1 MVQHQFGSDAWTEG
15 KLDALEKY
23 LKAYRQIFDRNEK
36 ARYFK
41 TLYVDAF
48 AGSGSRYEGRKE
60 ASDAQLDIFQ
70 DEEQPDMGDDYRRGS
85 VRRALDLDSKF
96 DEYIFVDNNP
106 DHVAELKAMIDQ
118 DYPTLQSRCKVW
130 KADGC
135 QVMHEL
141 CTYLKDWSKWRA
153 VAFLDPY
160 GMNVEWEL
168 LRKIA
173 QTEAID
179 LWLLWPLGMGV
190 NRLMTRDGKP
200 NQKFANK
207 LTRVFGNQDWEKT
220 FYRRPATLDMFSE
233 APANEIKDADW
244 DLIGNFFLE
253 RLRTIFSGV
262 APRTKVLYNSRGN
275 PMYLLCFA
283 AGNPKGSKPAIDIAD
298 HLMLA

>member
-48 AGSGSRYEGRKE
+48 AGSGSRYESRQE
-60 ASDAQLDIFQ
+60 VSHSQPDMFL

-96 DEYIFVDNNP
+96 DEYIFVDSNP
-106 DHVAELKAMIDQ
+106 EHVAELKAMIGQ
-118 DYPTLQSRCKVW
+118 DYPALLDRCKVW

-141 CTYLKDWSKWRA
+141 CTYLKDWNKWRA

-173 QTEAID
+173 KTQAID

-190 NRLMTRDGKP
+190 NRLMKRDGKP
-200 NQKFANK
+200 NPNFANK
-207 LTRVFGNQDWEKT
+207 LTRVFGSQDWEKA
-220 FYRRPATLDMFSE
+220 FYRPPATLDMFSD
-233 APANEIKDADW
+233 APANAVKNADW
-244 DLIGNFFLE
+244 DLIGDFFLE
-253 RLRTIFSGV
+253 QLRTVFQGV

-283 AGNPKGSKPAIDIAD
+283 AGNPKGAKPAIDIAD
-298 HLMLA
+298 HLMQA